1 MRFLFA
7 LAIRIRH
14 FFKRLQHDLR
24 VWAYRRAGAQI
35 GCNVRLHGSLDGTN
49 PQLVRIGDNTV
60 IGTGAHLIAHC
71 PVRGALGVTVGKN
84 CFVGYGAIV
93 LAGVTIGDGCIIG
106 AGSVVTCDIP
116 AGSIAAGNPARVLRP
131 RDPEE
136 LARTAAQVARGEPI
150 GAAEPPQTS
159 G

>member
-71 PVRGALGVTVGKN
+71 PVRGALGVTV
-84 CFVGYGAIV
+84 
-93 LAGVTIGDGCIIG
+93 
-106 AGSVVTCDIP
+106 VTCDIP